1 MANASQPLVDLSK
14 LAASLDFTKGTEEV
28 LKMLAGLKVPGVNMD
43 ALVASQRDNLEALGA
58 SNRAALEGMKA
69 VAEWQAKIL
78 AETMQELT
86 AAIEGLATKGSAQQ
100 MIATETELAEKAV
113 ETAVK
118 RMQEFAEIVTN
129 ANKQATDAI
138 VKRIPE
144 SLEEIRDALK
154 FEQGPKAS

>member
-1 MANASQPLVDLSK
+1 MANASQPLADWSK
-14 LAASLDFTKGTEEV
+14 LISSLDLTKGTED
-28 LKMLAGLKVPGVNMD
+28 LLRMFSGLKVPGVNMD

-69 VAEWQAKIL
+69 VAEWQTKIL

-86 AAIEGLATKGSAQQ
+86 AAIQGLAAKGSPQQ
-100 MIATETELAEKAV
+100 MVANETQLAEKAI

-118 RMQEFAEIVTN
+118 RMQELAEIVTN

-144 SLEEIRDALK
+144 SLDEIRHALK
-154 FEQGPKAS
+154 FEQGSKSS